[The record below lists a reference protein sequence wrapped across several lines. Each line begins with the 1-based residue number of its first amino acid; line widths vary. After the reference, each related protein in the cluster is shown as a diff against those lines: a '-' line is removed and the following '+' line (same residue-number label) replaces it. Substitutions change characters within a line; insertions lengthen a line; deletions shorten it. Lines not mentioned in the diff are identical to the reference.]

1 MPPGDIVCC
10 CTRPQS
16 VVSAVQHHLE
26 VVESPV
32 LLEPLI
38 HCLVAVGKSYK
49 RELQPCFK
57 VRRRTHEKGPL
68 GGGGRR
74 RNSRELCCES
84 LLIKCMLDVMVLC
97 TVLYLNSLSFSAV
110 RGVVGIVEGVVN
122 VHNLCRVC
130 RTWWTSL
137 SGGTLTRHRRTHCW
151 SSFQVRR
158 RRGHSQPSQ
167 VI

>member
-1 MPPGDIVCC
+1 MVTLVACHRLNDSFLMPPGDIVCC

-38 HCLVAVGKSYK
+38 HCLVAIGKSYK

-57 VRRRTHEKGPL
+57 VRRLPHGKALL
-68 GGGGRR
+68 GGGGERGD
-74 RNSRELCCES
+74 SRELCCGS

-97 TVLYLNSLSFSAV
+97 TVLYLDSLSFSAV
-110 RGVVGIVEGVVN
+110 GCWVWLGVWWGWLRVWSTCVTCAVCAEHGG
-122 VHNLCRVC
+122 HPCRVA
-130 RTWWTSL
+130 
-137 SGGTLTRHRRTHCW
+137 H
-151 SSFQVRR
+151 
-158 RRGHSQPSQ
+158 
-167 VI
+167 